1 MKKSKN
7 TFSLNKQRVAYLDK
21 ELKNN
26 LKGGTN
32 TTQLDPT
39 TTLETLLGFT
49 CKDTF
54 TDPTSQFG
62 NGFTS

>member
-7 TFSLNKQRVAYLDK
+7 TFALNKQKIASLDK

-39 TTLETLLGFT
+39 TTIETLLGFSCANDCT
-49 CKDTF
+49 ASPF
-54 TDPTSQFG
+54 TKG
-62 NGFTS
+62 NGITF